1 METEPKEENMTA
13 EAPDTP
19 EAAKAASPAS
29 EAAAE
34 NTEEDKSPQENGEA
48 ETETAEETPEAE
60 KEGAKPDPK
69 DEKIRDLNDRLLRQ
83 MAEFENFR
91 RRTEKEK
98 SMMFDSGASSVIEK
112 ILPILDNFE
121 RAMATVTEEQ
131 KADPFVGGM
140 EKIYKQMLTTLEQI
154 GVTPIEAIG
163 QEFDPQL
170 HNAVMHIE
178 DESLG
183 ENVVADEFQKGYKY
197 HDMVVRHSMV
207 KVAN

>member
-1 METEPKEENMTA
+1 MATEPKEENMTA
-13 EAPDTP
+13 EAPDLQETTGT
-19 EAAKAASPAS
+19 
-29 EAAAE
+29 E
-34 NTEEDKSPQENGEA
+34 NPQP
-48 ETETAEETPEAE
+48 ETAEETTQAQAVQENAQETQEEASAAE
-60 KEGAKPDPK
+60 KDDVSKADPK

-112 ILPILDNFE
+112 ILPVIDNFE

-131 KADPFVGGM
+131 KEDPFVGGM

-154 GVTPIEAIG
+154 GVTPIEAAG

-183 ENVVADEFQKGYKY
+183 ENVVAEEFQKGYKY